1 MADNSTSRQPVPRGG
16 LLHTLRTGPWPVLIA
31 ALWWG
36 SLCTIGFLAVPML
49 FANLPSA
56 VLAGG
61 MAAKLFAAQTWVS
74 VACTLLLLA
83 VFREALQS
91 RGPGGQAVLGVVLLG
106 LLAALVV
113 QFGVSPQIVA
123 RNNLKLWHNV
133 GTALYVLQ
141 WACATVVLWGLAAP
155 GRAARR

>member
-1 MADNSTSRQPVPRGG
+1 MCIRDR
-16 LLHTLRTGPWPVLIA
+16 
-31 ALWWG
+31 
-36 SLCTIGFLAVPML
+36 
-49 FANLPSA
+49 PSA

-141 WACATVVLWGLAAP
+141 WACATVVLWRLAAP